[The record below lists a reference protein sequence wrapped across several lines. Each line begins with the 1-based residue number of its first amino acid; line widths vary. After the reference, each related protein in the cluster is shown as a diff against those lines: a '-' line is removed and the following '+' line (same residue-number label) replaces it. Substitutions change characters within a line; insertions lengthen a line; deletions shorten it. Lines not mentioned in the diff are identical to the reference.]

1 MKRLQSILFYLFA
14 IPFSLIW
21 IYLGA
26 TGVMEGQSSLSWPCT
41 TGTIETVG
49 VSSWSSRLHRN
60 WKNRHSFLIHYRFTV
75 TGAEKTGERIT
86 TDDLMY
92 GSVFSVGDRGLTHLR
107 TRYAP
112 GTEVSVCYDPT
123 DPQGSAVLQPGISFG
138 SVVRLVGGVLV
149 ALIVVLPFTST
160 RFRQNT

>member
-1 MKRLQSILFYLFA
+1 MKRLQSIIFYLFA
-14 IPFSLIW
+14 IPFSLMW

-49 VSSWSSRLHRN
+49 VSSWSSRLHRR
-60 WKNRHSFLIHYRFTV
+60 WKDSHSFLLHYRFTA

-92 GSVFSVGDRGLTHLR
+92 GSVFSVGDRGLARLR

-112 GTEVSVCYDPT
+112 GTVVPVCYDPT
-123 DPQGSAVLQPGISFG
+123 DPEGAAVLQPGISFG
-138 SVVRLVGGVLV
+138 SVVRLVGGSIV
-149 ALIVVLPFTST
+149 ALIVILPFVSQ
-160 RFRQNT
+160 RFRKAG